1 MKKWKGIDTFN
12 NINPY
17 LKSVTLARRGDL
29 CLQPQHLTGTDK
41 RIKTSLNYRVKE
53 KSVWDMYVYM

>member
-1 MKKWKGIDTFN
+1 MKKWKGTDTFN

-29 CLQPQHLTGTDK
+29 GLQPQHLTGTDK

>member
-17 LKSVTLARRGDL
+17 LKSVTLARHGDL
-29 CLQPQHLTGTDK
+29 CLQTQHLRGRDK
-41 RIKTSLNYRVKE
+41 RTKTSLNYTVKE